1 MSDTP
6 ETVKIAGRAVRLD
19 LVRSKYVDPQL
30 FDTADGWITARAAF
44 DALAAE
50 GYVIVPRSPSPEMVE
65 RIGIQFEH
73 ERDAH
78 DTCAEAA
85 RRLWAAALS
94 AGGDDG

>member
-1 MSDTP
+1 
-6 ETVKIAGRAVRLD
+6 
-19 LVRSKYVDPQL
+19 
-30 FDTADGWITARAAF
+30 
-44 DALAAE
+44 
-50 GYVIVPRSPSPEMVE
+50 VE

-94 AGGDDG
+94 AGEGERSAWSTLRGRRS